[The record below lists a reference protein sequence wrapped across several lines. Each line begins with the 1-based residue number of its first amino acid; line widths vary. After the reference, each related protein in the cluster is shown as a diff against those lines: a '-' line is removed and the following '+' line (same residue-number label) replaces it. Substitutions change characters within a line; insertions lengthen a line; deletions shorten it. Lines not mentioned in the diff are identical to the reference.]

1 MGFGKGGVISGV
13 FWTAQSMAVGGVDR
27 MQGRMTFILVQA
39 VQAQFHSR
47 ALQTLQPSRRAQL
60 PRKRDIREIENESL
74 EEECHL
80 ARGHRHRCAGFEL
93 KLQLGEYSWCCMWR
107 HSNLRCLWIIVLV
120 MWGGLKGRLWSG
132 VLIIDWALQF

>member
-1 MGFGKGGVISGV
+1 MDCSEYGRGRGRPYARENDIHPGSGGSSAVSLSSPANAPAKPSG
-13 FWTAQSMAVGGVDR
+13 A
-27 MQGRMTFILVQA
+27 
-39 VQAQFHSR
+39 
-47 ALQTLQPSRRAQL
+47 L